1 MDCAA
6 KRAQPYAYKNQ
17 TYFTKGALRDPSG
30 LLSFSAMAD
39 NYIDYEETQIYGPF
53 AVKKITEVALKL
65 VPKYDPALQYIA
77 GEIETATAAVGKL
90 LGNTREQDVIRT
102 AGARAKGS
110 QVAEARALL
119 GRFSKHLDAHKKGEV
134 ARKLYMPSN
143 LSQIGRTPSRVM
155 LALGN
160 LKTALAAK
168 NCPVHEAS
176 SWLKEVTAAAAA
188 LAPLVADTDSAKTT
202 RRTLT
207 PEIEAARSSWLLVY
221 LAAKSTVE
229 AVLRLT
235 GKLQL
240 MPEVFYDLAV
250 PRNTKVTAP
259 PGPSITDPAAAP
271 SSVSPPASAV
281 SSSKKPSR
289 KRPHR

>member
-1 MDCAA
+1 M
-6 KRAQPYAYKNQ
+6 
-17 TYFTKGALRDPSG
+17 RDPSG

-77 GEIETATAAVGKL
+77 GEIETATVAVGKL
-90 LGNTREQDVIRT
+90 LGNTREQDVMRT
-102 AGARAKGS
+102 VGARAKGS

-202 RRTLT
+202 RRKLT
-207 PEIEAARSSWLLVY
+207 PEIEAARSSWLQVY
-221 LAAKSTVE
+221 QAAKSTVE
-229 AVLRLT
+229 AVLRLQNQ
-235 GKLQL
+235 LHL

-250 PRNTKVTAP
+250 PSNTKVTAP
-259 PGPSITDPAAAP
+259 PEPSPTPLTPSLTQPSPP
-271 SSVSPPASAV
+271 SSA
-281 SSSKKPSR
+281 SSSHSKSR
-289 KRPHR
+289 RKNKRS